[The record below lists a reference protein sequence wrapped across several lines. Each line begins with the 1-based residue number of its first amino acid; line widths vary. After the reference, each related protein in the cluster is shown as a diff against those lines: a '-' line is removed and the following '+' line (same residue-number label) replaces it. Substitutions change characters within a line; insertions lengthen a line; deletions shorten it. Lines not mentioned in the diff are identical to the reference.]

1 VPFADSLE
9 DLYMPDAQKV
19 VNAAKAVTE
28 WER

>member
-9 DLYMPDAQKV
+9 DFYMPDAQKV
-19 VNAAKAVTE
+19 ANAAKAVTG